1 MKLTFLGT
9 RANVAARNR
18 RHRRHAAALVGYRGA
33 RVMVDC
39 GEDWRGRLEAIA
51 PDAIVLTHGHPD
63 HAFGLADGAPC
74 PVYATAPTWKA
85 LDDDAAIEERH
96 TIRYDEPFEVAGI
109 GFEFVPVEHSTRAP
123 AGGYRIVAGE
133 VTVFYVPD
141 VVSIHGP
148 KRALRDVELYVGDG
162 STIERSLVRRVGGH
176 LVGHTPI
183 RTQLGWCEEH
193 EVPRALFTHC
203 GTDIVVGDERSLGPK
218 VRRMGEERGV
228 AAAIAHDG
236 MEVVLR

>member
-9 RANVAARNR
+9 RASVDTRNR
-18 RHRRHAAALVGYRGA
+18 RHRRHAAALVSYRGM
-33 RVMVDC
+33 RVMVDA
-39 GEDWRGRLEAIA
+39 GEDWRGRLEKIA

-74 PVYATAPTWKA
+74 PVFATAPTWHA
-85 LDDDAAIEERH
+85 IDDYPVVDRH
-96 TIRYDEPFEVAGI
+96 TIRYDAPFEIAGI

-133 VTVFYVPD
+133 ATVFYVPD

-148 KRALRDVELYVGDG
+148 KRALRDAELYVGDG
-162 STIERSLVRRVGGH
+162 STIERSLVRRVGGR

-183 RTQLGWCEEH
+183 RTQLGWCAAH
-193 EVPRALFTHC
+193 GVPRAIFTHC
-203 GTDIVVGDERSLGPK
+203 GSEIVDGDERTLGAK
-218 VRRMGEERGV
+218 VRRLGKERDV
-228 AAAIAHDG
+228 EAVIAHDG
-236 MEVVLR
+236 MEVELR